1 MSNNTETSLDEQ
13 EAMLRAEAQQAD
25 ADGIELENLNGS
37 ISEDTGVDADPV
49 EDGNEEQDTNTNPSE
64 EDSNDSE
71 TSNQEDEGIENPED
85 EDTQDAD
92 TSTKPKDTN
101 SEGKLTKAQKEEMR
115 RDKSWKKLEEEK
127 AALAREKAEWETQKA
142 IQNQQQAQ
150 APTMDSN
157 ALANAFD
164 EIARQFEEAGDFD
177 KADEAKQKATE
188 LRANPQ
194 AKVQTPQPQQTQA
207 SSNPQFQAAWSAN
220 LNRALTEFP
229 EMQDTNSDF
238 GKTVQALLKAPD
250 TAQYF
255 NSRADGVYVA
265 AQLTKMKMT
274 ALRVPALEKENAS
287 LKEEIKKLRQ
297 GMSIPDTGAQGRSG
311 EAKSFESLSLAEQ
324 EKFLRR
330 QAEEADAS
338 RNQVI

>member
-64 EDSNDSE
+64 DDSNDSE

-92 TSTKPKDTN
+92 TSTQPKDTN

-177 KADEAKQKATE
+177 KADEAKQKAQE
-188 LRANPQ
+188 LRAN
-194 AKVQTPQPQQTQA
+194 PQPQQTQA